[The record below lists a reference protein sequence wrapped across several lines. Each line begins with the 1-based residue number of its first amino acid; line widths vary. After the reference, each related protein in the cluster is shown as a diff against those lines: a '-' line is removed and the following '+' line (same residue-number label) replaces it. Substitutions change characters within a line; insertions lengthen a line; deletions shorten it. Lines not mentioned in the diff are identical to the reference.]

1 MGMPEAFAAEIE
13 AFLKGQGM
21 NAATF
26 GRRALKDP
34 NFVSDVRR
42 RGRCPNLRTVER
54 VRGFMR
60 SCLAEAGGEDG
71 QARP

>member
-13 AFLKGQGM
+13 AFLNGQGM
-21 NAATF
+21 DPATF

-34 NFVSDVRR
+34 NFVFDVRR
-42 RGRCPNLRTVER
+42 RGRCPNLRTLER

-60 SCLAEAGGEDG
+60 SCAGEAGGEDG
-71 QARP
+71 KDRP